1 MKIHNL
7 QRIDMYLHIFIIMIS
22 KVINH
27 KFWRT
32 KGPRKSESQT
42 LYLNY
47 EFFSLRFYIQ
57 NSPLFCR

>member
-7 QRIDMYLHIFIIMIS
+7 QRIDIYLHVFIIMIS

-42 LYLNY
+42 LNFNC
-47 EFFSLRFYIQ
+47 EFFIV
-57 NSPLFCR
+57 